1 MKTKKLISK
10 VNRYLVLSKEF
21 EQDVDILFEDRAV
34 DATSMCITTTGT
46 SFIVEDKGFI
56 TSGSYGSITNTTSN
70 ITTEAKTRAEVILE
84 KAQSEANRS
93 DRYDE
98 YKKLQETLSKYFRF
112 YIEEL

>member
-21 EQDVDILFEDRAV
+21 EQDVEDLFEDRAV
-34 DATSMCITTTGT
+34 DASSMTL
-46 SFIVEDKGFI
+46 
-56 TSGSYGSITNTTSN
+56 TTSSGN
-70 ITTEAKTRAEVILE
+70 LSYIGNTESNFQNVVIEAKTRAEVILE

-98 YKKLQETLSKYFRF
+98 YKKLQETLSTYFRF
-112 YIEEL
+112 YIDELNK

>member
-1 MKTKKLISK
+1 MKTSKLISK
-10 VNRYLVLSKEF
+10 VSRYLVLSKEF

-46 SFIVEDKGFI
+46 SFSV
-56 TSGSYGSITNTTSN
+56 SGGSFITNTTNN

>member
-21 EQDVDILFEDRAV
+21 EQDVEDLFEDRAV
-34 DATSMCITTTGT
+34 DASSMTL
-46 SFIVEDKGFI
+46 
-56 TSGSYGSITNTTSN
+56 TTSSGN
-70 ITTEAKTRAEVILE
+70 LSYIGNTESNFQNVVIEAKTRAEVILE

-98 YKKLQETLSKYFRF
+98 YKKLQKNLSKYFDALTWVRVK
-112 YIEEL
+112 

>member
-21 EQDVDILFEDRAV
+21 EQDVEDLFEDRAV
-34 DATSMCITTTGT
+34 DASSMTLTTA
-46 SFIVEDKGFI
+46 
-56 TSGSYGSITNTTSN
+56 SGNLSYIGNTESN
-70 ITTEAKTRAEVILE
+70 FQNVVIEAKTRAEVILE

-98 YKKLQETLSKYFRF
+98 YKKLQNIISKYCGGYFEFRTK
-112 YIEEL
+112 

>member
-1 MKTKKLISK
+1 MKTSKLISK
-10 VNRYLVLSKEF
+10 VSRYLVLSKEF
-21 EQDVDILFEDRAV
+21 EQVEEELFEGRAV

-46 SFIVEDKGFI
+46 SISV
-56 TSGSYGSITNTTSN
+56 SNGSFITNTTSN

-98 YKKLQETLSKYFRF
+98 YKKLQTNLSKYFET
-112 YIEEL
+112 IKEL

>member
-46 SFIVEDKGFI
+46 SFSV
-56 TSGSYGSITNTTSN
+56 SGGSFITNTTNN

-98 YKKLQETLSKYFRF
+98 YKKLQETLSTYFRF
-112 YIEEL
+112 YIDELNK

>member
-10 VNRYLVLSKEF
+10 VNKYLVLSKEF

-46 SFIVEDKGFI
+46 SISV
-56 TSGSYGSITNTTSN
+56 SNGSFITNTTSN

>member
-1 MKTKKLISK
+1 MKKSKLISK

-21 EQDVDILFEDRAV
+21 EQDVNYLFEDRAV
-34 DATSMCITTTGT
+34 DASSMCITTTGT
-46 SFIVEDKGFI
+46 SFSV
-56 TSGSYGSITNTTSN
+56 SGGSVFTNTTNN

>member
-34 DATSMCITTTGT
+34 DATSMYITTTGT
-46 SFIVEDKGFI
+46 SLSVSS
-56 TSGSYGSITNTTSN
+56 SGSFITNTTNN

>member
-21 EQDVDILFEDRAV
+21 EQDVEELFEDRAV
-34 DATSMCITTTGT
+34 EASSMTL
-46 SFIVEDKGFI
+46 I
-56 TSGSYGSITNTTSN
+56 TSSGNLSYIGNTESN
-70 ITTEAKTRAEVILE
+70 FQNVVTEAKTRAEVILE

-98 YKKLQETLSKYFRF
+98 YKKLQETLSTYFRF
-112 YIEEL
+112 YIDELNK

>member
-46 SFIVEDKGFI
+46 SFSV
-56 TSGSYGSITNTTSN
+56 SGTGSFITNTTNN

>member
-21 EQDVDILFEDRAV
+21 EQDVEDLFEDRAV
-34 DATSMCITTTGT
+34 DASSMTLTTSSGNL
-46 SFIVEDKGFI
+46 SFIG
-56 TSGSYGSITNTTSN
+56 NTESN
-70 ITTEAKTRAEVILE
+70 FQNVVIEAKTRAEVILE

-98 YKKLQETLSKYFRF
+98 YKKLQETLSTYFRF
-112 YIEEL
+112 YIDELNK

>member
-21 EQDVDILFEDRAV
+21 EQDVHILFEDRAV
-34 DATSMCITTTGT
+34 DASSMCITTTGT
-46 SFIVEDKGFI
+46 SFSVGG
-56 TSGSYGSITNTTSN
+56 TGSFITNTTNN

-98 YKKLQETLSKYFRF
+98 YKKLQETLSTYFRF
-112 YIEEL
+112 YIDELNK